1 MNEKTKTYSRVYARI
16 DLDAVASNI
25 EQMKRNLNPATK
37 IMAVIK
43 ADGYGHGAVQI
54 AQMLESVEYIWGFA
68 VATLDEAVVLK
79 SEGIQKP
86 VLVLGCVF
94 PDQYMEMLKYNIRM
108 NVYTEEMAESIS
120 QIAAREGMTA
130 YMHIKLD
137 TGMCR
142 LGFEANEESVEAITR
157 ISKLKNVCM
166 EGIFTHFAKAD
177 EADKTFTENQ
187 IKDFVRVTEQLK
199 ERDVT
204 FEYEHCANSAAIV
217 DVPGANFDLVRAGI
231 ATYGLYPSEEVNKE
245 NVRLK
250 PVMALKS
257 HVAFVKEIDAGVPI
271 SYGGTFVSKQDM
283 RIATIPVGYADGYP
297 RNLSNVGYVLIRGK
311 KAPIVGR
318 ICMDQ
323 FMVDVTDIDGV
334 SFGDKVTLIGK
345 DGNEVV
351 TVEDLSE
358 LSGRFNYEFICDL
371 GKRIPRVFVRD
382 GKIAE
387 QVDYFA

>member
-1 MNEKTKTYSRVYARI
+1 MKTYSRVYARV
-16 DLDAVASNI
+16 DLDAIASNM
-25 EQMKRNLNPATK
+25 EHMKQNLNDNTK

-54 AQMLESVEYIWGFA
+54 AQMLENIDYIWGYA

-79 SEGIQKP
+79 SEGMKKP

-94 PDQYMEMLKYNIRM
+94 PDQYMEMLKYDIRM
-108 NVYTEEMAESIS
+108 NVYTEEMAEAIS
-120 QIAAREGMTA
+120 QMAAREGMTA

-137 TGMCR
+137 TGMTR
-142 LGFEANEESVEAITR
+142 LGFDASQASVESIHR
-157 ISKLKNVCM
+157 ISKMNNVCM

-177 EADKTFTENQ
+177 ETDKTFTQRQ
-187 IKDFVRVTEQLK
+187 IKDFIWMTDKLK
-199 ERDVT
+199 EKGIE
-204 FEYEHCANSAAIV
+204 FEYEHCANSAAII
-217 DVPGANFDLVRAGI
+217 DVPEAHFDLVRAGI
-231 ATYGLYPSEEVNKE
+231 STFGLYPSEDVNKE

-250 PVMALKS
+250 PAMALKS
-257 HVAFVKEIDAGVPI
+257 HVAFVKEIEVGTPI
-271 SYGGTFVSKQDM
+271 SYGGSYVSEKPM
-283 RIATIPVGYADGYP
+283 KIATIPVGYADGYP
-297 RNLSNVGYVLIRGK
+297 RNLSNIGYVLIRGRR
-311 KAPIVGR
+311 APIVGR
-318 ICMDQ
+318 VCMDQ

-334 SFGDKVTLIGK
+334 SFGDNVTLIGK
-345 DGNEVV
+345 DGNETI
-351 TVEDLSE
+351 TVEDLSA